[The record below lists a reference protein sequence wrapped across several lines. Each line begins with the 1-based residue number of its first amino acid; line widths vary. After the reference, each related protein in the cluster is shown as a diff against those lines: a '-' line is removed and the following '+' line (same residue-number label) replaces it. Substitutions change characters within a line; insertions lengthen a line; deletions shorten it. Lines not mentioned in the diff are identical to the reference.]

1 MKNQRLKEVKQ
12 RKGLL
17 QQFKWIACKRTR
29 VPCVPQKSEHTRSLE
44 QTCKKKCNAIFSSVL
59 TCRRGHGF
67 KSRTGLKF
75 FQVLFTTTRFSSV
88 LSCEDL
94 LISSCHVTFY
104 CQVFKKKIQEFRE
117 ACYALTGYKI
127 DVIRDNQYR
136 LQSMY
141 AERST
146 DDLLF
151 EVSSTAT
158 EYQQY
163 SLVLQLIK
171 LTVHLNVGNELKMFL
186 RHERQ
191 KCYII
196 SNFFAW

>member
-1 MKNQRLKEVKQ
+1 M
-12 RKGLL
+12 
-17 QQFKWIACKRTR
+17 
-29 VPCVPQKSEHTRSLE
+29 
-44 QTCKKKCNAIFSSVL
+44 L
-59 TCRRGHGF
+59 T
-67 KSRTGLKF
+67 
-75 FQVLFTTTRFSSV
+75 
-88 LSCEDL
+88 
-94 LISSCHVTFY
+94 CHVTFY

>member
-1 MKNQRLKEVKQ
+1 
-12 RKGLL
+12 
-17 QQFKWIACKRTR
+17 
-29 VPCVPQKSEHTRSLE
+29 
-44 QTCKKKCNAIFSSVL
+44 
-59 TCRRGHGF
+59 
-67 KSRTGLKF
+67 
-75 FQVLFTTTRFSSV
+75 
-88 LSCEDL
+88 
-94 LISSCHVTFY
+94 
-104 CQVFKKKIQEFRE
+104 
-117 ACYALTGYKI
+117 
-127 DVIRDNQYR
+127 
-136 LQSMY
+136 MY

-196 SNFFAW
+196 SNFFDW